1 MSSQIIVTPEK
12 NNTFIGNGSYGNVY
26 KNNNDVKKIM
36 NCCQEDNE
44 LEFHEVNMNEV
55 MFLSSYRNISFIP
68 KYKSAKLNI
77 TKNANKVELNTI
89 ELDMEYCG
97 INLEKY
103 SVSLPYNDRL
113 KLIPSL
119 MTQLSRM
126 LVWMKMQNIVHVDI
140 KPANICIE
148 NNIIK
153 LIDWGFVTRLNKKYN
168 KSIYG
173 TKIFCDP
180 YTIKNKILTREYDMF
195 SCGITLCFFIT
206 KSYADNNWF
215 NIISN
220 FSSDVNENNKK
231 TVEYFLG
238 DNIKQHLS
246 NVIPNGEF
254 YYNLICEMINVDPEY
269 RITPEKLY
277 EKLPQNL
284 KDEFPLNE
292 YINKEITELSELPVS
307 EQIIG
312 KAIYYMLSIK
322 EYETMYSS
330 IDHAI
335 KLLYRYLNKDKII
348 NPGKIYDIENIKL
361 ISSCC
366 LMLSAFSNTRDMY
379 EISIV
384 KILNNYVEDFNY
396 NDLVYTM
403 NDILTLLD
411 FDCYPESK
419 ITEGLSEQVEM
430 NKWFNVYLTY
440 DDNGNII
447 PNVANIFNA
456 QLKLS
461 VMNELGLLGLF
472 KNKNHNVQRMK
483 ETVARL
489 LSINIKQ
496 LQNKSDFDT
505 SMKTMLNLFNFILKH
520 KSYFINYEKL
530 MSVIHTKMNEMSFM
544 ITNNN
549 YTFTRNKYSKSNL
562 YYYNKLKTIKNL
574 LF

>member
-1 MSSQIIVTPEK
+1 MSSQTITPEK

-36 NCCQEDNE
+36 KCCQEDNE

-55 MFLSSYRNISFIP
+55 MFLSSYRDVPFVP

-77 TKNANKVELNTI
+77 TKNSNKVELNSI

-103 SVSLPYNDRL
+103 SLNLSYNDRL

-126 LVWMKMQNIVHVDI
+126 MVWMKTQNIVHVDI
-140 KPANICIE
+140 KPANICID

-168 KSIYG
+168 KNIYG
-173 TKIFCDP
+173 TKVFCDP
-180 YTIKNKILTREYDMF
+180 YTLKNKILTKEYDMF

-206 KSYADNNWF
+206 KSYADNKWF
-215 NIISN
+215 DIVSK
-220 FSSDVNENNKK
+220 FSSDVDENNNK
-231 TVEYFLG
+231 TIEYFLG
-238 DNIKQHLS
+238 ENIKQHLS

-269 RITPEKLY
+269 RITPENLY

-284 KDEFPLNE
+284 KDEFPLIQHE
-292 YINKEITELSELPVS
+292 YKIKEVTKLPVS
-307 EQIIG
+307 EQNIG
-312 KAIYYMLSIK
+312 YAIYYMLSIK

-330 IDHAI
+330 VDHAI
-335 KLLYRYLNKDKII
+335 KLLYRYLNKDGII
-348 NPGKIYDIENIKL
+348 NPGKIYDIETIKL

-366 LMLSAFSNTRDMY
+366 LILSAFSNTRDMY

-396 NDLVYTM
+396 SDLVNTM

-419 ITEGLSEQVEM
+419 ITEGLSDQVDM
-430 NKWFNVYLTY
+430 DKWFNVYLTY
-440 DDNGNII
+440 DDNGII
-447 PNVANIFNA
+447 PNIANIFNN
-456 QLKLS
+456 QLKLN
-461 VMNELGLLGLF
+461 VMSDLGLF
-472 KNKNHNVQRMK
+472 INNHNVNVQRMK
-483 ETVARL
+483 EIVARL
-489 LSINIKQ
+489 LALNIKQ
-496 LQNKSDFDT
+496 VVNKSDFDT

-520 KSYFINYEKL
+520 KSYFNNYQKL
-530 MSVIHTKMNEMSFM
+530 MSTIHTKMNEMSFM

-549 YTFTRNKYSKSNL
+549 YTFTRNKHSQSNF

-574 LF
+574 LNM

>member
-1 MSSQIIVTPEK
+1 MSSQNIITPEK

-36 NCCQEDNE
+36 NCYSEDDV
-44 LEFHEVNMNEV
+44 LEFNEINMNEV
-55 MFLSSYRNISFIP
+55 MFLSSYRNVPFIP

-77 TKNANKVELNTI
+77 TKKANEVLELNTI

-97 INLEKY
+97 TNLEKY
-103 SVSLPYNDRL
+103 SASLSYIDRL

-119 MTQLSRM
+119 MTQLSRIM
-126 LVWMKMQNIVHVDI
+126 VWMKMQNIVHVDI
-140 KPANICIE
+140 KPANICISS
-148 NNIIK
+148 NIIK

-168 KSIYG
+168 KNIYG

-180 YTIKNKILTREYDMF
+180 YTLKNKILTKEYDMF

-206 KSYADNNWF
+206 KSYADEKWF
-215 NIISN
+215 DIVSN
-220 FSSDVNENNKK
+220 FSSDVDENNKK
-231 TVEYFLG
+231 IIEYFLG
-238 DNIKQHLS
+238 DSVKQHLS
-246 NVIPNGEF
+246 NIPNGEF
-254 YYNLICEMINVDPEY
+254 YYNLICEMINVDPVY

-284 KDEFPLNE
+284 KEEFPLIQYE
-292 YINKEITELSELPVS
+292 YKIKEITEVPVS

-322 EYETMYSS
+322 EYQTMYSS

-335 KLLYRYLNKDKII
+335 KLLYRYLNQDVNI
-348 NPGKIYDIENIKL
+348 NPGKTYDIETIKL

-366 LMLSAFSNTRDMY
+366 LILSAFSNTRDMY

-384 KILNNYVEDFNY
+384 KILNNYVEDFIY

-403 NDILTLLD
+403 NNILTLLD

-419 ITEGLSEQVEM
+419 ITEGLSDQVEM
-430 NKWFNVYLTY
+430 DKWFNVYLTY
-440 DDNGNII
+440 DDNSNII
-447 PNVANIFNA
+447 PTVANIFNS

-461 VMNELGLLGLF
+461 VMSELGLF
-472 KNKNHNVQRMK
+472 KINNYNVKKMR
-483 ETVARL
+483 EIVAHL
-489 LSINIKQ
+489 LLLNAKHVI
-496 LQNKSDFDT
+496 NKSDFDT
-505 SMKTMLNLFNFILKH
+505 SMKTMLNLFNFVLKH
-520 KSYFINYEKL
+520 KLYFSNYQKL
-530 MSVIHTKMNEMSFM
+530 MSVIHTKINEMSFM
-544 ITNNN
+544 IANNN
-549 YTFTRNKYSKSNL
+549 YTFTRNKHSKSNF

-574 LF
+574 LNC